1 MVPASGG
8 SVSLLLRLL
17 WLLRLLRLA
26 LLLVPACSAGDP
38 VRLR

>member
-8 SVSLLLRLL
+8 SVSL
-17 WLLRLLRLA
+17 LLRLLRLA